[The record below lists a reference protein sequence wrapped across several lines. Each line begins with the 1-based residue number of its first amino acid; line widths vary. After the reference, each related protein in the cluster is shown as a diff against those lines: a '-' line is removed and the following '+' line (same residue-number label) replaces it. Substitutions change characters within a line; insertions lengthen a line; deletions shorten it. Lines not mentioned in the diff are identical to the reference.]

1 MRGLSALDLL
11 ATASVG
17 ARLHR
22 ERQRRAQCKTA
33 AHVPFERERSL
44 LTIKQREREREREIE
59 REKEGQER
67 ERHLAQSWG
76 CPSSDSHRAWLKR
89 PIDMA
94 EETFLYGK
102 RDLR

>member
-1 MRGLSALDLL
+1 LRGLSALDLL

-44 LTIKQREREREREIE
+44 LTIKQSERERERERSFIE
-59 REKEGQER
+59 NQTVTEGRQVQRSVE
-67 ERHLAQSWG
+67 Q
-76 CPSSDSHRAWLKR
+76 HRLS
-89 PIDMA
+89 
-94 EETFLYGK
+94 L
-102 RDLR
+102 

>member
-1 MRGLSALDLL
+1 LRGLSALDLL

-44 LTIKQREREREREIE
+44 LTIKQSERERER
-59 REKEGQER
+59 GER
-67 ERHLAQSWG
+67 ERSFIENQTVTEGRQVQRSVEQ
-76 CPSSDSHRAWLKR
+76 HRLS
-89 PIDMA
+89 
-94 EETFLYGK
+94 L
-102 RDLR
+102 

>member
-44 LTIKQREREREREIE
+44 LTIKQRERERERE
-59 REKEGQER
+59 R
-67 ERHLAQSWG
+67 ERSFIENQTVTEGRQVQRSVEQ
-76 CPSSDSHRAWLKR
+76 HRLS
-89 PIDMA
+89 
-94 EETFLYGK
+94 L
-102 RDLR
+102 